1 MLSIRFL
8 LACLLLLCAGCR
20 TAMLPQSAE
29 VKTGLEVL
37 ESRNFDLLKGKR
49 VGLITNATGVNSN
62 LISTVDLF
70 YAAENVN
77 LTALFAP
84 EHGIRGEIAAGEKV
98 ADYTDKITGVAVYSL
113 YGNTRKPTPQ
123 MLDNVDVMVYDI
135 QDIGVRSYTFI
146 STMALAMEA
155 AAELGIDFVVL
166 DRPNPLGGEKIE
178 GSIAEADFISFV
190 SPLPIPYIYGLTV
203 GELAIMINEE
213 GWLKNGIQANLTVII
228 MEGWNRAMAFEQTG
242 LPWVPTSPH
251 IPHAWSPYF
260 YVATGIMGELG
271 VFSEG
276 VGSTLP
282 FQVMAAKNVDERRIS
297 QKMNAYNLPGVQFR
311 PVVYKPFYGRDAGQ
325 ILHGVQIHFTD
336 YHAAKLMPIQFYFM
350 QAMQELYPEINIFDA
365 AKERWRMFDLVNGS
379 DEIRLRFSETYSVQS
394 ILPNL
399 TGSEKAFRELSS
411 QYYLYK

>member
-1 MLSIRFL
+1 MLSPRFL
-8 LACLLLLCAGCR
+8 LACFLLLCAGCR
-20 TAMLPQSAE
+20 TAKLPHSAE

-37 ESRNFDLLKGKR
+37 ESRNFDPLKGKR

-70 YAAENVN
+70 YNAENVH

-98 ADYTDKITGVAVYSL
+98 TDYTDEITGITVHSL

-123 MLDNVDVMVYDI
+123 MLDNVDVLVYDI

-155 AAELGIDFVVL
+155 AAERGIDFVVL
-166 DRPNPLGGEKIE
+166 DRPNPLGGERIE
-178 GSIAEADFISFV
+178 GAIAETEFISFV
-190 SPLPIPYIYGLTV
+190 SPLPIPYIYGLTA
-203 GELAIMINEE
+203 GELALMINEE
-213 GWLKNGIQANLTVII
+213 GWLKNGVKTNLTVIR
-228 MEGWNRAMAFEQTG
+228 MEGWRREMTFEQTG

-282 FQVMAAKNVDERRIS
+282 FQVMAAKQVDELLIS
-297 QKMNAYNLPGVQFR
+297 QKMNAYHMPGVQFR

-325 ILHGVQIHFTD
+325 VLHGVQIHFTD
-336 YHAAKLMPIQFYFM
+336 YHAARLMPIQFYFM
-350 QAMQELYPEINIFDA
+350 QAVKELYPEINIFEA
-365 AKERWRMFDLVNGS
+365 AKERWRMFDMVNGS
-379 DEIRLRFSETYSVQS
+379 DEIRLRFSESYSVDS
-394 ILPNL
+394 VLSYF
-399 TGSEKAFRELSS
+399 TSSEKTFRELSS